1 MKEEIIIAGF
11 GGQGVLSMGKILAY
25 AGLMDNLEVTWM
37 PSYGPEQR
45 GGTAN
50 VTVVLS
56 DGPIS
61 SPVLD
66 SYDTAV
72 ILNQQS
78 LDKFESKVKPGGTL
92 IYDPYGIHREPQ
104 RTDIHV
110 VRVEAMEATFDMKS
124 AKTYNMIVLGALLA
138 VRPLVPLESVMAG
151 LKKVLPER
159 HHHLLPDNREA
170 IVRGMELIAKE

>member
-1 MKEEIIIAGF
+1 MR
-11 GGQGVLSMGKILAY
+11 V
-25 AGLMDNLEVTWM
+25 
-37 PSYGPEQR
+37 
-45 GGTAN
+45 
-50 VTVVLS
+50 
-56 DGPIS
+56 
-61 SPVLD
+61 
-66 SYDTAV
+66 
-72 ILNQQS
+72 
-78 LDKFESKVKPGGTL
+78 PGGTL

-124 AKTYNMIVLGALLA
+124 SKTYNMIVLGALLA